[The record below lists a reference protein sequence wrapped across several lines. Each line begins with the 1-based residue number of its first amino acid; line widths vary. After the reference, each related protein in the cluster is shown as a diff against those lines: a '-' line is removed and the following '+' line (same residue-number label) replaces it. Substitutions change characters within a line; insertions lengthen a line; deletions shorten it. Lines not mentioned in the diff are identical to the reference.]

1 MDNKENAIVVFD
13 NKQIRRTWYNNEWW
27 FSVVDVVG
35 ALTDS
40 LDSNDYWYRLKVR
53 EQETTEIELSTFCRQ
68 LKLIAEDGKLRE
80 TDCSNTEGLFRI
92 IQSIPSKKAEPFKLW
107 LAKTGYQRIQE
118 IENPEL
124 LYARAKRYYELKGYP
139 EAWISKRIRGII
151 VRLDLTDEWNKRGVK
166 RSKDYAILTNEI
178 SQATFDVSTKEH
190 KLIKNLDPR
199 FKNQNLRDNM
209 TDMELIFTMLGEA
222 STKEITTVRDSKDL
236 PNLRTDAKDGGRV
249 SGNAR
254 AELESITKKKIV
266 STQNMLDITNK
277 KKINSKWEGSE

>member
-1 MDNKENAIVVFD
+1 MDNKENAIAVFD

-40 LDSNDYWYRLKVR
+40 ENSRNYWNMLKIR
-53 EQETTEIELSTFCRQ
+53 EKESSGIELYTLCVQ
-68 LKLIAEDGKLRE
+68 LKLQSTDNKFYE

-124 LYARAKRYYELKGYP
+124 LYARAKKYYELKGYP

-151 VRLDLTDEWNKRGVK
+151 VRLDLTDEWKKRGVK
-166 RSKDYAILTNEI
+166 RSKDNAILTNEI
-178 SQATFDVSTKEH
+178 SKATFDVSTKEH

-236 PNLRTDAKDGGRV
+236 PNLRIDAKDGERV
-249 SGNAR
+249 YGNAR
-254 AELESITKKKIV
+254 TELESITKKKIV

-277 KKINSKWEGSE
+277 KKINSK

>member
-1 MDNKENAIVVFD
+1 MDNKENAIAVFD

-40 LDSNDYWYRLKVR
+40 ENSRNYWNMLKIR
-53 EQETTEIELSTFCRQ
+53 EKESSGIELYTLCVQ
-68 LKLIAEDGKLRE
+68 LKLQSTDSKFYE

-124 LYARAKRYYELKGYP
+124 LYARAKKYYELKGYP

-151 VRLDLTDEWNKRGVK
+151 VRLDLTDEWKKRGVK
-166 RSKDYAILTNEI
+166 RSKDNAILTNEI
-178 SQATFDVSTKEH
+178 SKATFDVSTKEH

-236 PNLRTDAKDGGRV
+236 PNLRIDAKDGERV
-249 SGNAR
+249 YGNAR
-254 AELESITKKKIV
+254 TELESITKKKIV

-277 KKINSKWEGSE
+277 KKINSK

>member
-277 KKINSKWEGSE
+277 KKINSK